1 MHPKTQLEFG
11 CSNRKI
17 GKRIEIEKAEF
28 NKNVE
33 VLNRDEGNQ
42 VKINTW
48 TPLFANVNEIWPS
61 SWISTVYLTVIK
73 NISRGVLYLV

>member
-33 VLNRDEGNQ
+33 VLNRDEG
-42 VKINTW
+42 KINTW
-48 TPLFANVNEIWPS
+48 TPLFANVNEI
-61 SWISTVYLTVIK
+61 
-73 NISRGVLYLV
+73 